1 MQKPEIT
8 LKDLVGLLP
17 LTLGQAIKY
26 LDHNNY
32 KLRGCEAAL
41 LNNVDIA
48 SKDLNTVNT
57 VTKVPLLYF
66 GKLSNITNEGEIT
79 LLIQEKKEENLV
91 PMELWEGILIV
102 FKDGKPKYAIM

>member
-8 LKDLVGLLP
+8 LKDLIGLLP
-17 LTLGQAIKY
+17 LTLDQAKKY
-26 LDHNNY
+26 LDHDNY

-48 SKDLNTVNT
+48 SKDLNTIT
-57 VTKVPLLYF
+57 KVTKVPLLYF
-66 GKLSNITNEGEIT
+66 GKLSDIKDEGQIV
-79 LLIQEKKEENLV
+79 LSIQEKKEENLV

-102 FKDGKPKYAIM
+102 FKDDKPKYAIM